1 MEDKQRALLD
11 LLPALKRDIN
21 HQVMNDAIIALYKS
35 IYIIIIFK
43 CVYMYEH
50 QIYFENVIFP

>member
-21 HQVMNDAIIALYKS
+21 HQVTMPGDNKYSVKIVSSDTMLLVINFNHNLDKS
-35 IYIIIIFK
+35 
-43 CVYMYEH
+43 
-50 QIYFENVIFP
+50 N